1 MEALF
6 IYLSKASGLIAL
18 FYLSYYF
25 LLRKE
30 TFFNN
35 NRWYL
40 LSGLITSAVLPLL
53 NFTKTVWVQATV
65 NTAKFNWSNVQVTS
79 AIEDKTFEI
88 DWLYVFGVLYFIGVL
103 VFLGKFAAEL
113 FSLNRLL
120 KNKTI
125 QHHEDFMFIDLKENL
140 SPFSYFKHIVYNS
153 DLYTDFELHNIIE
166 HEKIHCS
173 QYHTVDVLISKVFCA
188 LFWFNPLMWLYK
200 KEIIQNLEYI
210 ADNEAIKTVVDKKSY
225 QFTLLKIT
233 THDNCV
239 ALTNHFYQSLIK
251 KRIVMLNKNQSNRK
265 NSWKYAF
272 VLPLLVAFV
281 FLFQVK
287 VVAQEKESIETK
299 FEITGVEI
307 TENTTDKEL
316 IEYTELFKTIN
327 SIDVKFKEIKRNKEN
342 KIEEIAI
349 YTDNKKGSLNNKIV
363 KGNKPIKDITITSRK
378 DKFGNQSVEFD
389 YFENNKPKGNGSG
402 TIDKVTGPNGDY
414 LIVING
420 KVQDPDNKIEMT
432 MNEEIL
438 TEKTLEPKEAMQ
450 KYGDAAKNGAVEF
463 TVGVK
468 KGNEPQ

>member
-6 IYLSKASGLIAL
+6 IYLSKASGLIAI

-40 LSGLITSAVLPLL
+40 LFGLITSAFLPLL
-53 NFTKTVWVQATV
+53 NFTKTIWVQATV
-65 NTAKFNWSNVQVTS
+65 SNSAKFNWSNVQLTS
-79 AIEDKTFEI
+79 AVENNTFEI
-88 DWLYVFGVLYFIGVL
+88 NWFYVFGGIYFLGVL
-103 VFLGKFAAEL
+103 VLLGKLAGEL
-113 FSLNRLL
+113 FSLSRLL

-125 QHHEDFMFIDLKENL
+125 QQQEDFKFLDLKENL
-140 SPFSYFKHIVYNS
+140 SPFSYFNYIVYNS
-153 DLYTDFELHNIIE
+153 DLYTDFELNNIIE
-166 HEKIHCS
+166 HEKVHCA
-173 QYHTVDVLISKVFCA
+173 QLHTVDVLISKIFCT

-251 KRIVMLNKNQSNRK
+251 KRIVMLNKNQSNKK

-287 VVAQEKESIETK
+287 VVAQEKESIETEKEVVKYTILNTTSNKELREYSKKVKSEKGIDLK
-299 FEITGVEI
+299 FEKIKR
-307 TENTTDKEL
+307 DKQNR
-316 IEYTELFKTIN
+316 I
-327 SIDVKFKEIKRNKEN
+327 KEIS
-342 KIEEIAI
+342 I
-349 YTDNKKGSLNNKIV
+349 YTDNKIGKTERKIV
-363 KGNKPIKDITITSRK
+363 KGNKPI
-378 DKFGNQSVEFD
+378 
-389 YFENNKPKGNGSG
+389 
-402 TIDKVTGPNGDY
+402 
-414 LIVING
+414 
-420 KVQDPDNKIEMT
+420 
-432 MNEEIL
+432 EEIIITL
-438 TEKTLEPKEAMQ
+438 TEDEAGKETIQ
-450 KYGDAAKNGAVEF
+450 LVSKKNTDEL
-463 TVGVK
+463 T
-468 KGNEPQ
+468 

>member
-6 IYLSKASGLIAL
+6 IYLSKASGLIAI

-40 LSGLITSAVLPLL
+40 LFGLITSAFLPLL
-53 NFTKTVWVQATV
+53 NFTKTIWVQATV
-65 NTAKFNWSNVQVTS
+65 SNSAKFNWSNVQLTNAV
-79 AIEDKTFEI
+79 ENNTFEI
-88 DWLYVFGVLYFIGVL
+88 NWFYVFGGIYFLGVL
-103 VFLGKFAAEL
+103 VFLGKLAGEL
-113 FSLNRLL
+113 FSISRLL
-120 KNKTI
+120 KNKTV
-125 QHHEDFMFIDLKENL
+125 QQQEDFKFLDLKENL
-140 SPFSYFKHIVYNS
+140 SPFSYFNYIVYNS
-153 DLYTDFELHNIIE
+153 DLYTDFELNNIIE
-166 HEKIHCS
+166 HEKVHCA
-173 QYHTVDVLISKVFCA
+173 QLHTVDVLISKVFCT

-210 ADNEAIKTVVDKKSY
+210 ADNEAIKTVIDKKSY

-251 KRIVMLNKNQSNRK
+251 KRIVMLNKNQSNKK
-265 NSWKYAF
+265 NSWKYAL

-287 VVAQEKESIETK
+287 VEAQEKESIETK

-327 SIDVKFKEIKRNKEN
+327 SIDVIFKDIKRNKEN
-342 KIEEIAI
+342 KIQEIAI

-363 KGNKPIKDITITSRK
+363 KGNKPIKVIAITSRK

-389 YFENNKPKGNGSG
+389 HFENKKPKGNGSG

-420 KVQDPDNKIEMT
+420 KVQDPNNKIKMKWE
-432 MNEEIL
+432 EEIIS
-438 TEKTLEPKEAMQ
+438 EKTLEPKEAIQ

-463 TVGVK
+463 TVGIK
-468 KGNEPQ
+468 KGNEP